1 MDNKG
6 EVGARSM
13 VFSIGFFLSLL
24 GLALASLS
32 SYGIIPLADSFRF
45 GVIIVLAEL
54 IITAGIG
61 LMSLSRGM

>member
-6 EVGARSM
+6 EVGARSI
-13 VFSIGFFLSLL
+13 VFSVGFLLSLL

-45 GVIIVLAEL
+45 GVIIVLSEL